1 MSIDYHA
8 TLNKVITVID
18 CWESKWNHNEK
29 QCAGGP
35 TLGLPWRDGGAWLN
49 ASVLKTENRDERFGG
64 SNPSP
69 AANILNKNVKRK
81 IKIMT
86 QKEINMKKMLIAERL
101 DKLMKKG
108 GNAPIIAK
116 LKRRIRAL
124 ESATA
129 AE

>member
-1 MSIDYHA
+1 M
-8 TLNKVITVID
+8 V
-18 CWESKWNHNEK
+18 
-29 QCAGGP
+29 AGDEP
-35 TLGLPWRDGGAWLN
+35 V
-49 ASVLKTENRDERFGG
+49 ASSSLAAV
-64 SNPSP
+64 
-69 AANILNKNVKRK
+69 ANILNKNVKRK

-86 QKEINMKKMLIAERL
+86 QKEINMKKMLIVERL

-124 ESATA
+124 ESTIA